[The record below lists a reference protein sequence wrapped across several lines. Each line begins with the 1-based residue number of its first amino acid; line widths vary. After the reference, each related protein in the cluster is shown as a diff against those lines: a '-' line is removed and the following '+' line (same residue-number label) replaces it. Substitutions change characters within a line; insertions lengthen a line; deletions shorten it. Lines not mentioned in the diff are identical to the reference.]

1 MTGDQELAEALTR
14 ALSIESL
21 EDAAEQS
28 ALEARL
34 REGLE
39 QARSKCPGARLSVES
54 WLAHVASKLDPG
66 IGLMHTLEGV
76 HLDELYVVAGCLSGD
91 RKSLE
96 LFEQLY
102 GGVVSS
108 TVAKLRIDADA
119 RDEVTQEVMSGL
131 LVPRSGEPAKL
142 QNYSGRGSL
151 GSYLKVIATR
161 TALRRKRRRRP
172 EGPPADSLLIEG
184 YFLTLFGLAEE
195 GESELRRALDVVQR
209 LGLSELEQMMQQNLG
224 FALLRLGRRA
234 EAEEC
239 YAKSLAALGESGA
252 QRKQGISHLYL
263 AQIALERG
271 EHACAELAARQSVEC
286 FEAGAPHLVPFARAV
301 TARALM
307 ESGQTEP
314 ALWEAD
320 AAYAHLSEK
329 TGVAEGEFYV
339 RWTKADLVSRSG
351 DRAEALRI
359 VDLAAARLRELAARI
374 QSPEL
379 RTSFLERVPVH
390 ALVFSLREQW
400 HADGHGESSR

>member
-21 EDAAEQS
+21 QDAAEQS

-54 WLAHVASKLDPG
+54 WLAYVASKLDPG

-172 EGPPADSLLIEG
+172 EGPPADSLLIEH
-184 YFLTLFGLAEE
+184 Y
-195 GESELRRALDVVQR
+195 GETPDDP
-209 LGLSELEQMMQQNLG
+209 ELEHVRRRYAPEFRQALEHAFGELASDQRT
-224 FALLRLGRRA
+224 LLRLYVTDG
-234 EAEEC
+234 
-239 YAKSLAALGESGA
+239 LTLGELAVLHEVNASTVSRWLARIREGLLDRA
-252 QRKQGISHLYL
+252 RVHISD
-263 AQIALERG
+263 ALELRPSEYESLHKVLG
-271 EHACAELAARQSVEC
+271 ADLHVSVERLLAD
-286 FEAGAPHLVPFARAV
+286 E
-301 TARALM
+301 
-307 ESGQTEP
+307 EP
-314 ALWEAD
+314 
-320 AAYAHLSEK
+320 
-329 TGVAEGEFYV
+329 
-339 RWTKADLVSRSG
+339 
-351 DRAEALRI
+351 
-359 VDLAAARLRELAARI
+359 
-374 QSPEL
+374 
-379 RTSFLERVPVH
+379 
-390 ALVFSLREQW
+390 
-400 HADGHGESSR
+400 DG